1 MDSGFDEMTIWLAV
15 ILAAVLLILVGCSV
29 GIRLARF
36 CEELRYINMELRRC
50 SVRERAKW
58 RRRRRRLWLQLL
70 IPFYDS

>member
-1 MDSGFDEMTIWLAV
+1 MNSGFDEMTIWLAV

-29 GIRLARF
+29 GIRLAHF

-50 SVRERAKW
+50 SVGERAKW